1 MVEAILSPRAHMAS
15 LGGPEVAGRE
25 DGIGSATDRQSIDRV
40 HGMVARLGRARRW
53 REALCL
59 LSLAQG
65 LLSASSI

>member
-1 MVEAILSPRAHMAS
+1 MAS